1 MKDFGF
7 FVDENTI
14 VGLTLPWDGAVAVD
28 GLMGFA
34 LSTAGAPDDDNRG
47 CLE

>member
-28 GLMGFA
+28 GLGFA